1 MAELGEA
8 VLTIRVDSQAA
19 QQQIEAFRTQITRTL
34 GDVGEINFNGLE
46 RSARSS
52 GERAGRALAQGVTQ
66 ATQGLR
72 FDSIEEALNFSGA
85 LDGTLRD
92 LRTYRAALEALR
104 NVTQA
109 TTPGFYQLNDV
120 IAATGEAIRNYS
132 ASTDQLADAALR
144 TRVRELTAQLRD
156 QREEAAA
163 NARVDREWVQAI
175 RTIESAQRGAAAAT
189 RVANQAFR
197 DQVAAVGSLAR
208 KGAGDV
214 AGAVGA
220 VGKGV
225 GAAVRAGR
233 VGYNIGAEFGI
244 FEEPKVGPIKTAI
257 SQVIERYKFL
267 GEQATT
273 TRGIILRSLE
283 GVGAGAGLIKIA
295 EYADQLRSALNGVS
309 VAGKATEG
317 AVTGLSRFF
326 DYFSKSGL
334 GSVGPLKDVFR
345 ALADVGDATSGVTS
359 LTDQLLQLGT
369 KGVGAGVDG
378 VEALV
383 KGFTALPPAAQAA
396 ALAAPAVFA
405 ALSGPLSVKA
415 KEELNKILSQLDQIQ
430 SRSIGITSGLA
441 QAINDLGKAEFDAQP
456 KLLPPA
462 TDTLKQPLSEL
473 LSAQQTSKNVEDGI
487 NQSRERGV
495 RFLEK
500 QVQEQQRL
508 IDQGL
513 LLRPLSQ
520 SPVVTRDR
528 LLPPGAPAASLPN
541 PNQYSSPIGPEES
554 TQRVAARREAQLLDD
569 LADVTA
575 RRLVV
580 EKSILELQEAT
591 EVAVARQE
599 RKARAIAEYGASP
612 IDGRLRDGSLIPGSP
627 AARKERQRRVNDAA
641 GSAIIGGAFPLLFG
655 QGLGASL
662 GGGLGGLG
670 GGALGGQFGFGLSL
684 VGTAIGAQFDQASQK
699 LQTLGSALND
709 PIGKFG
715 ELQQAG
721 LLSSKGLE
729 RQIEA
734 LVNTGREAEA
744 AALIQKDLAT
754 TYGDLQAAKGLAQ
767 QSDELNRSWTRLT
780 VTLADLGISP
790 LVSLLSETSD
800 AVQGFAIAIKTL
812 RDALPNLPT
821 PFGTPKEIGQNLT
834 SQGGM
839 TGGLARFAGDYA
851 KNFQRVLFSNAFLP
865 GSGVDTVLRLGS
877 GLGQV
882 LGANKP
888 TTSPTTA
895 ESDTNAKAAT
905 RARQELLAVNRQLIA
920 SEAQNNTALATGLK
934 LRQSQLQEEQAIANL
949 RARGAKPDSPEIDK
963 ARKDGEAERAQ
974 IREQAKA
981 AFERSNRDYKQQQQ
995 LVGLYGAQRDIK
1007 EEELKLA
1014 EARRVAD
1021 QAQQAY
1027 NRSSTKDAA
1036 EANRLNEAIL
1046 NRRKVELQ
1054 TTENIR
1060 QIRANDWANSIAA
1073 ANQLRSIQDQT
1084 AIQQAR
1090 PNLTGTGLGVLQSA
1104 AAVEEAR
1111 RAAREAQS
1119 RLAARPGDTQLQR
1132 DAAVASEQIKRSSA
1146 EARANFIEA
1155 FKSAKDAVRE
1165 ITRSIEDLELALSQ
1179 QQNIPEAGVNSF
1191 LSSQQVRAR
1200 QQELTPYLQQR
1211 AQKAVALFEAR
1222 TGIDVPPNALNAQG
1236 TVARQNAR
1244 LIEIAKAFD
1253 NENRAVEDL
1262 DVLNEKLLAANNDLT
1277 LATKALS
1284 DKGQAIAEI
1293 LPTLITNIES
1303 LAGKTWEVN
1312 VNVDSGGGVST
1323 YGDFLNGAIS

>member
-1 MAELGEA
+1 VAELGEA

-19 QQQIEAFRTQITRTL
+19 ERQILAFRQEISRAL

-85 LDGTLRD
+85 LDGTLSD

-175 RTIESAQRGAAAAT
+175 RTIESAQRSAAAAT
-189 RVANQAFR
+189 RIANQAFR

-225 GAAVRAGR
+225 GAAVRAGK
-233 VGYNIGAEFGI
+233 VGYSIGAEFGI

-345 ALADVGDATSGVTS
+345 ALADVGDATSSVTS

-430 SRSIGITSGLA
+430 SRSIGVTSGLA

-462 TDTLKQPLSEL
+462 TDALKQPLSEI
-473 LSAQQTSKNVEDGI
+473 LSAQQTSKNVEDAI

-541 PNQYSSPIGPEES
+541 PNQYQSPIGPNES
-554 TQRVAARREAQLLDD
+554 PAVLAERRQAQLLDD
-569 LADVTA
+569 LADVTGK
-575 RRLVV
+575 RLVI
-580 EKSILELQEAT
+580 EKSILKLQEAT
-591 EVAVARQE
+591 RQAYSRQE
-599 RKARAIAEYGASP
+599 RKARAIAEFGASP
-612 IDGRLRDGSLIPGSP
+612 IDGRLRDGRLIPGSP
-627 AARKERQRRVNDAA
+627 AAKKDRQRRVNDAA

-684 VGTAIGAQFDQASQK
+684 VGTAVGAQFDQASQK
-699 LQTLGSALND
+699 LQTLGSALSD

-729 RQIEA
+729 RQIQA
-734 LVNTGREAEA
+734 LIDTGRQAEA

-754 TYGDLQAAKGLAQ
+754 TYGDLQAAKGLAR

-790 LVSLLSETSD
+790 LVSLLGETSN
-800 AVQGFAIAIKTL
+800 AVQGFALAIKTL

-821 PFGTPKEIGQNLT
+821 PFGTPKEISQNLT
-834 SQGGM
+834 SQGGI

-851 KNFQRVLFSNAFLP
+851 KNFQRILFSNAFLP

-882 LGANKP
+882 FGANKSA
-888 TTSPTTA
+888 TSPATA
-895 ESDTNAKAAT
+895 AGEANAEASTK
-905 RARQELLAVNRQLIA
+905 ARQELLAVTRQLIT
-920 SEAQNNTALATGLK
+920 SEAQNNTTLTTGLK
-934 LRQSQLQEEQAIANL
+934 LRQSQLQEAQAIANL
-949 RARGAKPDSPEIDK
+949 TETDPKARQVRIEEIQRAANEERARLREQ
-963 ARKDGEAERAQ
+963 AREAERSG
-974 IREQAKA
+974 IRDLGRAL
-981 AFERSNRDYKQQQQ
+981 Q
-995 LVGLYGAQRDIK
+995 LVGVYGTQRQIK
-1007 EEELKLA
+1007 EEQLKLD
-1014 EARRVAD
+1014 EARRVAE
-1021 QAQQAY
+1021 QAQQSFNKSA
-1027 NRSSTKDAA
+1027 TKDKA
-1036 EANRLNEAIL
+1036 EENALNAAIL
-1046 NRRKVELQ
+1046 KYRQTELEV
-1054 TTENIR
+1054 TENIR
-1060 QIRANDWANSIAA
+1060 RLETERWANAIAA
-1073 ANQLRSIQDQT
+1073 ANRLKSIQEQT
-1084 AIQQAR
+1084 AIQQQR
-1090 PNLTGTGLGVLQSA
+1090 PNLTGTGIGALQSVVSFRDAVRAEQEAQARLRAEPGNEQLQQA
-1104 AAVEEAR
+1104 AQAASAEVR
-1111 RAAREAQS
+1111 RAAAQTRSDLIDAYNAAKDSVQAISRSIQDGAQS
-1119 RLAARPGDTQLQR
+1119 LAELQNTSGQGVNKYLSPQQVIQRQEALNPILLQR
-1132 DAAVASEQIKRSSA
+1132 ASEALNRY
-1146 EARANFIEA
+1146 
-1155 FKSAKDAVRE
+1155 RE
-1165 ITRSIEDLELALSQ
+1165 
-1179 QQNIPEAGVNSF
+1179 
-1191 LSSQQVRAR
+1191 
-1200 QQELTPYLQQR
+1200 
-1211 AQKAVALFEAR
+1211 R
-1222 TGIDVPPNALNAQG
+1222 TGQEVNLQVSGTLEQRNAQ
-1236 TVARQNAR
+1236 
-1244 LIEIAKAFD
+1244 LIDIERAFN
-1253 NENRAVEDL
+1253 NENRAVENLTIQNNALTQATNDSNL
-1262 DVLNEKLLAANNDLT
+1262 ITAALTAVGVKLSETIPT
-1277 LATKALS
+1277 LAT
-1284 DKGQAIAEI
+1284 
-1293 LPTLITNIES
+1293 NIKE
-1303 LAGKTWEVN
+1303 LAGKKWDVN
-1312 VNVDSGGGVST
+1312 VTVYQDGKSPIIPS
-1323 YGDFLNGAIS
+1323 I